1 MFTGIAGYSLGGLF
15 ALYAAYHCDEFR
27 RVASMSGSLWFPDFR
42 EYVLSHDFANR
53 PDRIYLSLGD
63 KEAKTRNPVLKTVQ
77 EGARDNSRSPVQWSA
92 EKNAGFSTG
101 TPWFQVNENYAQIN
115 VAAQEEDPNSL
126 LNFYRK
132 LLRFRK
138 ETPVVLWGDYVELL
152 PEDKNL
158 YVYERNHAGRKL
170 LVVCSFTGKQVR
182 FQAPAG
188 IELDEKALV
197 LSNYDMNM
205 VIANG
210 FTTRPYELRVYLF

>member
-1 MFTGIAGYSLGGLF
+1 MLAAMYMLQRGTPFIYQGQEIGMTNMRLPDTD
-15 ALYAAYHCDEFR
+15 LY
-27 RVASMSGSLWFPDFR
+27 PDVMTQNTVR
-42 EYVLSHDFANR
+42 ILSKFML
-53 PDRIYLSLGD
+53 PSQ
-63 KEAKTRNPVLKTVQ
+63 VLKTVQ

-138 ETPVVLWGDYVELL
+138 ENPVVLWGDYVELL